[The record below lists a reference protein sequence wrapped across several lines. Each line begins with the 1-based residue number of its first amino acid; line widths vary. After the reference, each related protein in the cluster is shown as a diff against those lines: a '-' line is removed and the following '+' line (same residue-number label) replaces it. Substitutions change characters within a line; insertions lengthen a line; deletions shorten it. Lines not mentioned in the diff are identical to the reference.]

1 MTNLF
6 FFYLQQDLFP
16 LAVTLYTA
24 WLVVLFMALAV
35 AADEYFCPA
44 TDVIARTCRYTGNQ
58 DNTEDCSDPAD

>member
-1 MTNLF
+1 LVKAIDDQS

-44 TDVIARTCRYTGNQ
+44 TDVIARTCRYRQSRQHGGLL
-58 DNTEDCSDPAD
+58 